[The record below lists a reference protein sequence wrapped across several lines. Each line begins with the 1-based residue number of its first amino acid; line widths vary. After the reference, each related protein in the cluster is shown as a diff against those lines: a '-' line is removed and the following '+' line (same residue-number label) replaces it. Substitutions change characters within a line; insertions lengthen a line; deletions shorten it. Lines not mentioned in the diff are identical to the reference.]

1 MILVSGSI
9 ATDHLMTFPG
19 SFAEQILPESLSA
32 ISLSF
37 LADELTVHRGGV
49 AANIAYGIARLG
61 GRTVLVGAVGA
72 DFDVEYRGWL
82 EASGVDCAGVLTSA
96 TAHTARFVCTTDREL
111 CQIAT
116 FYPGAMSESESI
128 DLAPIGDR
136 HRPTLVL
143 IGPDMPGAMLR
154 HAAVCRDRGW
164 RFAADP
170 SQQLATMTAA
180 EVREFITGA
189 AYLFTNEYE
198 YDLLLDRTDLSDR
211 QLTELVGLA
220 VTTLGAKGV
229 RLTDRLGTSTVPAV
243 PVDRVIDPTG
253 SGDAF
258 RAGFL
263 IGTAR
268 GLSPFAAAELGCQV
282 ATLCLAQPGTQ
293 TYDPRGLGGPDHV

>member
-32 ISLSF
+32 LSLSF

-61 GRTVLVGAVGA
+61 EPVVLAGAVGA

-82 EASGVDCAGVLTSA
+82 TSHGVDCGGVLVSA
-96 TAHTARFVCTTDREL
+96 TAHTARFVCTTDREQ

-116 FYPGAMSESESI
+116 FYPGAMTESERI
-128 DLAPIGDR
+128 DLAAVGSVHPPR
-136 HRPTLVL
+136 MVL

-154 HAAVCRDRGW
+154 HAEVCRRNGW
-164 RFAADP
+164 PFAADP
-170 SQQLATMTAA
+170 SQQLATMSADQVMA
-180 EVREFITGA
+180 FVTGSR
-189 AYLFTNEYE
+189 YLFCNEYE
-198 YDLLLDRTDLSDR
+198 HDLLLAKTNLSTRDL
-211 QLTELVGLA
+211 TGLVGMA
-220 VTTLGAKGV
+220 VTTRGAKGV
-229 RLTDRLGTSTVPAV
+229 SLTSRTGATTIPAV
-243 PVDRVIDPTG
+243 AVDRVVDPTG

-263 IGTAR
+263 TGISR
-268 GLSPFAAAELGCQV
+268 GLSSADSARLGCEV
-282 ATLCLAQPGTQ
+282 AARCIVRPGTQ
-293 TYDPRGLGGPDHV
+293 NYE

>member
-9 ATDHLMTFPG
+9 ATDHLLTFPG

-61 GRTVLVGAVGA
+61 ERAVLVGAVGA
-72 DFDVEYRGWL
+72 DFDVDYRGWL
-82 EASGVDCAGVLTSA
+82 ERSGVNCAGVLTST

-116 FYPGAMSESESI
+116 FYPGAMSESANI
-128 DLAPIGDR
+128 DLAAVGDR
-136 HRPTLVL
+136 HPPALVL

-154 HAAVCRDRGW
+154 HAAVCRSRGW
-164 RFAADP
+164 PFAADP
-170 SQQLATMTAA
+170 SQQLAAMTGA
-180 EVREFITGA
+180 EIREFITGA

-198 YDLLLDRTDLSDR
+198 YDLLLDKTGLSGR
-211 QLTELVGLA
+211 QLTEIVGLA

-229 RLTDRLGTSTVPAV
+229 RLTDRQGTSTVPAV
-243 PVDRVIDPTG
+243 PVDRVVDPTG
-253 SGDAF
+253 GGDAF

-263 IGTAR
+263 SGTAR
-268 GLSPFAAAELGCQV
+268 GLSPVAAAELGCRV
-282 ATLCLAQPGTQ
+282 AARCLERAGTQ
-293 TYDPRGLGGPDHV
+293 TYDPRGLAHV